1 MFIWLTFGTIV
12 GLLNSEAGITVFLT
26 WVQFFKKLYGIDV
39 QVINDNDPTE
49 NLAGCVFT
57 LLNQN
62 SLLDG
67 PIGLCAIPRPW
78 RGIVNFE
85 YVLIPFFG
93 WVMVTGSWVIIRQWP
108 SQTKNTLAKVEAFLQ
123 NKGNIWM
130 SIEGKRSKDGSL
142 SKFKKGPIVM
152 AIRSQAKIV
161 PVIISGTREVLGY
174 GKWKIRSGTVKVRL
188 LKVVHTKG
196 MKYEDRDTLV
206 KQLSFLA
213 EREVIKGGLG
223 SE

>member
-1 MFIWLTFGTIV
+1 MIIWLTLGILV
-12 GLLNSEAGITVFLT
+12 GLFNSEAAITLFLS
-26 WVQFFKKLYGIDV
+26 WVNFIKKLYRIDV
-39 QVINDNDPTE
+39 EVINDNDPAE

-67 PIGLCAIPRPW
+67 PLGLCAIPRPFKA
-78 RGIVNFE
+78 IVNFE

-93 WVMVTGSWVIIRQWP
+93 WVMTTANFVIIRQWP
-108 SQTKNTLAKVEAFLQ
+108 SQAKNTLAKVEDFLQ

-142 SKFKKGPIVM
+142 SKFKKGPVVV

-161 PVIISGTREVLGY
+161 PVIISGTRDILGY
-174 GKWKIRSGTVKVRL
+174 GKWRIRSGKVKVRL

-196 MKYEDRDTLV
+196 LKYEDRDTIV
-206 KQLSFLA
+206 TQLSFLA
-213 EREVIKGGLG
+213 EREVPK
-223 SE
+223 SQ